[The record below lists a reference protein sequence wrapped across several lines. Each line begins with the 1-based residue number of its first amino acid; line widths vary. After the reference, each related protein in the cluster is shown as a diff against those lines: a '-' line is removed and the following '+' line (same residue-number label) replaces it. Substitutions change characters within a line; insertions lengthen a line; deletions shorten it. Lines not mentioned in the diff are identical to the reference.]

1 MFRSKPVVR
10 FLIPD
15 QELGTIMEKS
25 ANVMEINE
33 EVDGDDTNSHDNP
46 RRQESKRKKRKNSS
60 RRMQGLQRAESIR
73 KEEVSGEKCN
83 FDLKVFPNFSLQRL
97 D

>member
-15 QELGTIMEKS
+15 QELGAIIEKS
-25 ANVMEINE
+25 ANAVQ
-33 EVDGDDTNSHDNP
+33 VDGDDTNSHDNP
-46 RRQESKRKKRKNSS
+46 RRQESKRKKRKRSS

-73 KEEVSGEKCN
+73 KEEVSGKKRN
-83 FDLKVFPNFSLQRL
+83 FN
-97 D
+97 

>member
-15 QELGTIMEKS
+15 QELGTIVEKS
-25 ANVMEINE
+25 ANVMG
-33 EVDGDDTNSHDNP
+33 EVDWDDTNSLDNP
-46 RRQESKRKKRKNSS
+46 RRQESKRKKSS

-73 KEEVSGEKCN
+73 KEEVSGEKRN
-83 FDLKVFPNFSLQRL
+83 FNFKVIPNFSLQRL